1 MGRKLDV
8 DWLVT
13 TTEIFRFL
21 RQRNRSNVW
30 EWMLHDETFPPA
42 VTRLGAMHVWYWP
55 DVARWAIAAD
65 RLPRGAERVAPATL
79 LADTAD
85 RSEAGG
91 RHDTAHHGRG
101 VSRAVQAMNSE
112 AARVGV
118 RRKLDVDYLVTTTDI
133 RHLLGRKR
141 VQTVHWW
148 INNDETFPPPLTRLG
163 KMLVWYWP
171 DIARWAIAAGRIPKG
186 AERVAPATLLADR
199 RRYLPAGPMGAT

>member
-1 MGRKLDV
+1 VGRKLDV

-13 TTEIFRFL
+13 TTEIYRFL
-21 RQRNRSNVW
+21 RQRGRSNV
-30 EWMLHDETFPPA
+30 EWWMRHDDAFPPS

-55 DVARWAIAAD
+55 DVARWAIAAG
-65 RLPRGAERVAPATL
+65 RLPKGAERIPPVTL
-79 LADTAD
+79 LADTAEL
-85 RSEAGG
+85 SEAGG
-91 RHDTAHHGRG
+91 RHDAGRVG
-101 VSRAVQAMNSE
+101 SRVVQTMNSP
-112 AARVGV
+112 AARVGA

-133 RHLLGRKR
+133 HHLLGRKR

-148 INNDETFPPPLTRLG
+148 INHDDTFPPPLTRLG

-199 RRYLPAGPMGAT
+199 RRSLPAGPMGAT